1 VRPSGLI
8 VITLDEKDE
17 LGWARLTHG
26 SEEIILATEKGQAL
40 RFSETAIR
48 PSGRSAAGVTGIGL
62 RKGDFVA
69 GMEVIEPD
77 GDLLV
82 VTAKGYGK
90 RSPLSDYPAKGRA
103 TGGVA
108 TIDQKSLQKIGPIT
122 AVRVVQVAD
131 DLTMMSANGVVL
143 RTRVADVPK
152 SGRATRG
159 HILVKLQEGDS
170 LATVARIAA
179 ADLKKAGAV
188 ETE

>member
-1 VRPSGLI
+1 MRPSGVI
-8 VITLDEKDE
+8 AITLDEKDE

-26 SEEIILATEKGQAL
+26 GDEIILVTENGQAL
-40 RFSETAIR
+40 RFSETTLR
-48 PSGRSAAGVTGIGL
+48 PTGRSAAGVTGIGL
-62 RKGDFVA
+62 HKGDAVA

-90 RSPLSDYPAKGRA
+90 RSPLADYPTKGRA

-108 TIDQKSLQKIGPIT
+108 TIDQKSLGKIGKIT
-122 AVRVVQVAD
+122 VVRVVQEVD

-143 RTRVADVPK
+143 RTRVTDVPK

-159 HILVKLQEGDS
+159 HVLIKLQEGDS
-170 LATVARIAA
+170 LASVARISA
-179 ADLKKAGAV
+179 ADLQKAGAV
-188 ETE
+188 AAE